1 MALDLEKYRKQLL
14 EEQARLNAELNINRV
29 AEDTYAGTNDEIMDE
44 ADAALM
50 GETADISA
58 ELVELKSRRVEQVD
72 SALQRIDDGT
82 YGVCENCD
90 KEIPARRLDADPA
103 VIYCIDCATLLEGYT
118 RMPTL

>member
-1 MALDLEKYRKQLL
+1 MALDVEKYRGQLL

-29 AEDTYAGTNDEIMDE
+29 AEDTYAGINDEIRDE

-58 ELVELKSRRVEQVD
+58 ELVELKSKRVEQVD

-82 YGVCENCD
+82 YGVCENCG
-90 KEIPARRLDADPA
+90 KKIAIKRLDADPA
-103 VIYCIDCATLLEGYT
+103 ALYCIDCATLLEGDT